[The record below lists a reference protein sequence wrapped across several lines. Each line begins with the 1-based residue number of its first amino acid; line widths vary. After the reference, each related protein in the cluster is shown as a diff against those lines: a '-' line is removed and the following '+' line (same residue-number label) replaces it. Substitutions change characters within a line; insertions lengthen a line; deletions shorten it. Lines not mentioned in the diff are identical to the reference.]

1 MKKLLLFLLLF
12 LLPITACRSS
22 KNQYPTI
29 QDKLMA
35 MTSYKTDCTII
46 YISNKG
52 QREYTTTQMAS
63 NDGRYRI
70 ETKLP
75 EEYKNNIIVYD
86 GKMVWHYNP
95 NLKDNKISI
104 NPPDKMAR
112 REIILFSF
120 IENYVK
126 SKDTGVT
133 TAKLDESLCTVLEA
147 KIPGDNTFMFTEKLW
162 IDNETKTPQKL
173 IIYDKDNKERIVAE
187 FSNFVYNC
195 NLKDKDFSIQ

>member
-1 MKKLLLFLLLF
+1 MKKLILILIILTM
-12 LLPITACRSS
+12 TACVKSQ
-22 KNQYPTI
+22 NQYPTI

-35 MTSYKTDCTII
+35 MTSYQTDCNII

-52 QREYTTTQMAS
+52 QREYTTKQTAA

-70 ETKLP
+70 ETQNP
-75 EEYKNNIIVYD
+75 QEYKDNVIVYD

-104 NPPDKMAR
+104 NPPDKAAR

-126 SKDTGVT
+126 SKDVSLT
-133 TAKLDESLCTVLEA
+133 TASLNESMCTVLEA
-147 KIPGDNTFMFTEKLW
+147 KLPGNNEFMSTEKLW
-162 IDNETKTPQKL
+162 IDNETQTPQKL
-173 IIYDKDNKERIVAE
+173 IIYDSNNKERIVAE
-187 FSNFVYNC
+187 FTNFVYNC
-195 NLKDKDFSIQ
+195 NLKDSDFSIK